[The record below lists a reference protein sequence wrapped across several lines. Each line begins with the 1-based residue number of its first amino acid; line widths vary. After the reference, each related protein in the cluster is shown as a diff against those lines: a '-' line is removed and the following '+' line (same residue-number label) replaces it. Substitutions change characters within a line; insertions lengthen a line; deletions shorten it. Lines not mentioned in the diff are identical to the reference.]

1 MLNVML
7 FVANAGHH
15 MEWGEWGWFWM
26 VIMMIA
32 GAILVAVVIYLL
44 AKSFYHRGPDGN
56 VTGSESPLDIVKR
69 RYASGELDSEEF
81 EKIKRDI
88 GG

>member
-1 MLNVML
+1 ML
-7 FVANAGHH
+7 FVADVGHH

-44 AKSFYHRGPDGN
+44 AKSFYQRGPNGN
-56 VTGSESPLDIVKR
+56 VTGLESPLDIARR
-69 RYASGELDSEEF
+69 RYASGEIDSEQYER
-81 EKIKRDI
+81 IKRDI
-88 GG
+88 GRKD